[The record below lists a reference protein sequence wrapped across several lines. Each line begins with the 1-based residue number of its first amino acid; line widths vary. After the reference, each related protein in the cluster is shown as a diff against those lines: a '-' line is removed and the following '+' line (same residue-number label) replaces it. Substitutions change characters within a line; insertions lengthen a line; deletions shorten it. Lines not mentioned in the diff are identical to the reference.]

1 MHFVW
6 NRKQNETKLLLLVS
20 KRERVQVK
28 LEIRGGEEEE
38 NHQKNLLDQLRLL
51 ESIRS

>member
-1 MHFVW
+1 MLGW
-6 NRKQNETKLLLLVS
+6 RKRRGTE
-20 KRERVQVK
+20 RERVQVK